1 MKKIISFILL
11 VSCFYQTHVLANNA
25 QIVSSP
31 NKHISVFFDLNNGQP
46 EYQVFSHKK
55 RLLAPSKLGFEF
67 KSQPALNG
75 GFDLV
80 SVAKD
85 SVDNTWQRTW
95 GPTKQVRNHYNELTL
110 NLQETSS
117 LKRKLNI
124 VFRVFNDGVAFR
136 YVLPKQDNLNE
147 FNITSEQTQ
156 FAFVSDFTA
165 WSAPAD
171 FNTYEQEYKK
181 TLLSEVTSANT
192 PITLRSKEGQYLSIH
207 EAALTDYADM
217 TLQQSRNKTTFE
229 SDLVPWPDGVKV
241 KGSTPFQTPWR
252 TIQIAGNAANLI
264 NSNLIVNLNEPSKI
278 ADTSWIKPM
287 KYLGIWWGMHM
298 RKYTWEAGPKHG
310 ATTENTKMYID
321 FAAKNN
327 LTGVLVEGWNEGWET
342 WHTAVNKQDFTK
354 PYDDFDINEIVR
366 YADSKGVGLIGHH
379 ETGGNIPYYEDQ
391 LEAAF
396 EFYHKAGVH
405 SIKTG
410 YAGNMSPEGTH
421 KHSQYM
427 VRHYRKVLELAA
439 KYEIMVNAH
448 EPIKDTGIS
457 RTYPNMMTREG
468 ARGMEWNG
476 WSEGNS
482 PEHTVML
489 PFTRMLAGP
498 VDYTPGI
505 FNIKFD
511 PQEQY
516 RVHTT
521 LTKQLAMFINLY
533 SPMQMASDMI
543 ENYEGQPAFKFIKDA
558 TADWDE
564 SIALN
569 GEIGDYVT
577 IARRKDNEW
586 FIGSMTDE
594 HARNITVPLRIL
606 EKGTDYVA
614 EIYSD
619 AMTTDFLSSPTDI
632 DINRYQVT
640 STDVL
645 RVAMANGG
653 GMVVRLYP
661 MVDDAD
667 KNLPGIESFNAQAM
681 PKFAKFKQGGKY
693 GGITNVNHLAVGKNI
708 TLAQPY
714 DKGYVGGSQ
723 QTLVDGLLGNSDY
736 KSLWQGYRMKDIDA
750 VIDLGSEQ
758 AVQSIAIGFLQSS
771 LHSILLPTD
780 VEFAVSSDGK
790 HYTTVGKESYH
801 TTEDLPDFQ
810 RKTFTAEFAKQNVR
824 FVKVYAKNLD
834 ALPKWHVRPGQEVFI
849 FADEIIV
856 K

>member
-1 MKKIISFILL
+1 MTCI
-11 VSCFYQTHVLANNA
+11 YQPSLSASEVQRIT
-25 QIVSSP
+25 SP
-31 NKHISVFFDLNNGQP
+31 NNQISVAVELSDGQLQ
-46 EYQVFSHKK
+46 YRVNANKK
-55 RLLAPSKLGFEF
+55 ALLSPSAMGFEF
-67 KSQPALNG
+67 KNQPALYKD
-75 GFDLV
+75 FDIV
-80 SVAKD
+80 SVDRK
-85 SVDNTWQRTW
+85 SVDNTWQRVW
-95 GPTKQVRNHYNELTL
+95 GPNKSVQNHYNEMRV
-110 NLQETSS
+110 NLQEKSA
-117 LKRKLNI
+117 LKRKLSV
-124 VFRVFNDGVAFR
+124 VFRVFDDGIGFR
-136 YVLPKQDNLNE
+136 YQLPIQPNLDE
-147 FNITSEQTQ
+147 FNITSELTQ
-156 FAFVSDFTA
+156 FAFADDFTA

-171 FNTYEQEYKK
+171 FNTYEQEYKQ
-181 TLLSEVTSANT
+181 TPLSEVGSANT
-192 PITLRSKEGQYLSIH
+192 PITLRSPHGQYLSIH
-207 EAALTDYADM
+207 EAALTDYSDM
-217 TLQQSRNKTTFE
+217 TLLQTADKTTFK
-229 SDLVPWPDGVKV
+229 SNLVPWPDGIKV
-241 KGSTPFQTPWR
+241 KGQTPFNTPWR
-252 TIQIAGNAANLI
+252 TIQIADSAANLI
-264 NSNLIVNLNEPSKI
+264 NSDLIINLNEPTKI
-278 ADTSWIKPM
+278 KDTSWIKPM

-321 FAAKNN
+321 FAAENN
-327 LTGVLVEGWNEGWET
+327 LSGVLVEGWNQGWET

-354 PYDDFDINEIVR
+354 PYPDFDIDEIVR

-379 ETGGNIPYYEDQ
+379 ETGGNIPLYEAQ

-410 YAGNMSPEGTH
+410 YAGNMLPEGTH

-439 KYEIMVNAH
+439 KYKIMVNAH

-489 PFTRMLAGP
+489 PFTRMLSGP

-505 FNIKFD
+505 FNILFD

-521 LTKQLAMFINLY
+521 LAKQLAMFINLY

-543 ENYEGQPAFKFIKDA
+543 ENYQGQPAFKFIKDA
-558 TADWDE
+558 SADWDE

-577 IARRKDNEW
+577 IARRADDEW
-586 FIGSMTDE
+586 FVASMTDE
-594 HARNITVPLRIL
+594 NARQVRVPLSML
-606 EKGTDYVA
+606 GQDTSYVA

-619 AMTTDFLSSPTDI
+619 ALTTDFLTRPTDI
-632 DINRYQVT
+632 EINRFQVT
-640 STDVL
+640 SKDVL
-645 RVAMANGG
+645 EVAMANGG
-653 GMVVRLYP
+653 GMVVRIYP
-661 MVDDAD
+661 MRDSSNKHLPSID
-667 KNLPGIESFNAQAM
+667 KFNRQA
-681 PKFAKFKQGGKY
+681 KLKLVKFKQGGKY
-693 GGITNVNHLAVGKNI
+693 GGITEVEHLAKGKTI
-708 TLAQPY
+708 SLAQPY
-714 DKGYVGGSQ
+714 DKYYVGGSQ
-723 QTLVDGLLGNSDY
+723 QALVDGILGNSDY
-736 KSLWQGYRMKDIDA
+736 KTLWQGYRMKDIDA

-758 AVQSIAIGFLQSS
+758 TVKSVAIGFLQSS

-780 VEFAVSSDGK
+780 VEISVSSDGK
-790 HYTTVGKESYH
+790 NYRKVGQFSYH

-810 RKTFTAEFAKQNVR
+810 RKTFTAELKAQSAR
-824 FVKVYAKNLD
+824 YIKVFAKNLD